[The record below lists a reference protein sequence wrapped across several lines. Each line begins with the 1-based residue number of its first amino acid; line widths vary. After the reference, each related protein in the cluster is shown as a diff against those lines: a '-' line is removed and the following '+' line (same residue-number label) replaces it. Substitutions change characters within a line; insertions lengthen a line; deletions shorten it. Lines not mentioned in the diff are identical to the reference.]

1 MELCLGKSPN
11 LKNSVN
17 RFFFSLNYRPRR
29 LPPIGSLVLIKA
41 KPNAAVLW
49 WWSGGGRWARAPAA
63 WLRAAMQQGS
73 RERSVSGLYMSL
85 VILIDQQRLENKP
98 VLHQRARCCEAAADV
113 WGLCSHISG
122 IRFYIVARAHDTHSS
137 AVWTAAGSLRVIW
150 TAPLST
156 TIASKYWGNKNNTIL
171 MQTDD
176 NGDNLLHE
184 RLRLLKKKRVTA
196 ERISLAWLIMLG
208 NVWMSVRC
216 LKSDLTVKT
225 GLRWRLRWSAPP
237 GLLKWAP
244 AVTLAESK
252 IKL

>member
-1 MELCLGKSPN
+1 
-11 LKNSVN
+11 
-17 RFFFSLNYRPRR
+17 
-29 LPPIGSLVLIKA
+29 
-41 KPNAAVLW
+41 
-49 WWSGGGRWARAPAA
+49 
-63 WLRAAMQQGS
+63 MQQGS

-98 VLHQRARCCEAAADV
+98 VLHQRARRCEAAADV

-184 RLRLLKKKRVTA
+184 RLRLLKKKK
-196 ERISLAWLIMLG
+196 EWLQSVSVWHDWLCLG
-208 NVWMSVRC
+208 MFEC
-216 LKSDLTVKT
+216 Q
-225 GLRWRLRWSAPP
+225 
-237 GLLKWAP
+237 
-244 AVTLAESK
+244 
-252 IKL
+252 